1 MAASMPCKDCASG
14 VLHEG
19 TPLGREET
27 VHGLKTYVTGPPSG
41 VDAKGIVVII
51 PGYVMDPSL
60 LSTVHTVTDAKTPI
74 LHKIF
79 PGLRAMTHMS
89 CFDLQTPNLFLLL
102 LSALFHLLAHWRRW
116 ILLGWE
122 YVTLLCQDTERSSF
136 GKPLLDC
143 GFTAHPSQLVLPMDV
158 EAVKMPLCISSGSM
172 DFLLKPE
179 GYEMIKEIFSRKEG
193 ELNAE
198 GKRGAMF
205 EMNVVDGAKHGFAI
219 RGNPGDEDEKRRG
232 QMAEDQA
239 VDFFGRWLVPD

>member
-1 MAASMPCKDCASG
+1 
-14 VLHEG
+14 
-19 TPLGREET
+19 
-27 VHGLKTYVTGPPSG
+27 
-41 VDAKGIVVII
+41 
-51 PGYVMDPSL
+51 MDPSL
-60 LSTVHTVTDAKTPI
+60 LSTIHTVTDAKTPI

-79 PGLRAMTHMS
+79 PGLRAMTHMP
-89 CFDLQTPNLFLLL
+89 F
-102 LSALFHLLAHWRRW
+102 ALYYCRASICKPRIFSFFSSLRSSTSLPIGAAGFCW
-116 ILLGWE
+116 GGK
-122 YVTLLCQDTERSSF
+122 YVTLLCQDTERSSS
-136 GKPLLDC
+136 GKTLLDC
-143 GFTAHPSQLVLPMDV
+143 GFTAHPSQLVLPMDI

-179 GYEMIKEIFSRKEG
+179 GYEMIKEIFARKEG

-239 VDFFGRWLVPD
+239 VDFFGRWLVPN